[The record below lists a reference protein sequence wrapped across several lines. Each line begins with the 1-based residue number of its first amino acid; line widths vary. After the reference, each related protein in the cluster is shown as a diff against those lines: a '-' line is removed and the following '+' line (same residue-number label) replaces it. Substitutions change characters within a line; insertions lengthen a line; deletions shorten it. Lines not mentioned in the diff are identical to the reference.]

1 MLDSENKGIPGNL
14 NKHVV
19 GHFLDSTRPIHVPMP
34 LGNDFYFGFG
44 VFCRLS
50 KKGSPE
56 NERRI

>member
-34 LGNDFYFGFG
+34 LGNDFYCGFE
-44 VFCRLS
+44 VFCRLYE
-50 KKGSPE
+50 KRQP
-56 NERRI
+56 